1 MALTVRKKSGL
12 LIPKTPSLILPKSI
26 FSNISNEPE
35 GQIVIKAIKEIINET
50 VEINSRSG
58 IRRLLFFPIY
68 TRRLGEKEL
77 SKIYLKYRTRN
88 IIKVVDVL
96 DIEKKG
102 VTLLEFLDY
111 IITNGAREIKS
122 PEKALDIM

>member
-1 MALTVRKKSGL
+1 MALTIRKKSGL
-12 LIPKTPSLILPKSI
+12 IIPKTPSLILPPSI
-26 FSNISNEPE
+26 FSKIKNEPE
-35 GQIVIKAIKEIINET
+35 GQIIIKVIKEIINET
-50 VEINSRSG
+50 VGISSRSG
-58 IRRLLFFPIY
+58 IKRLVFFPIY
-68 TRRLGEKEL
+68 KRHAGEKEI

-88 IIKVVDVL
+88 NIQIVDVL

-111 IITNGAREIKS
+111 IITNGAKEIKS